1 MKKAAV
7 LVAGLFFALT
17 LKAQE
22 SKPVLAGNG
31 KIVSHKREVTNY
43 TKIAVT
49 GPFEVI
55 ISSGETGKIALEG
68 DENILDITICKVN
81 GQTLTITTQDEQPVK
96 ASKDRKIKIK
106 LSADQL
112 EMIALNGCGTI
123 RSKERINAPKLKAK
137 VDGPGSINVVI
148 TATDTEICVL
158 GSGSI
163 ILKGTSDNLTS
174 RIVGSGTIKACDLET
189 KKATAI
195 VSGSGNI
202 KVNCTSAI
210 TGRIVGT
217 GAIAFTGEPQET
229 DLKFMGSGS
238 FTKD

>member
-1 MKKAAV
+1 
-7 LVAGLFFALT
+7 
-17 LKAQE
+17 
-22 SKPVLAGNG
+22 
-31 KIVSHKREVTNY
+31 
-43 TKIAVT
+43 
-49 GPFEVI
+49 
-55 ISSGETGKIALEG
+55 
-68 DENILDITICKVN
+68 
-81 GQTLTITTQDEQPVK
+81 
-96 ASKDRKIKIK
+96 
-106 LSADQL
+106 
-112 EMIALNGCGTI
+112 MIALNGCGTI
-123 RSKERINAPKLKAK
+123 RSKERNNAPKLKAK